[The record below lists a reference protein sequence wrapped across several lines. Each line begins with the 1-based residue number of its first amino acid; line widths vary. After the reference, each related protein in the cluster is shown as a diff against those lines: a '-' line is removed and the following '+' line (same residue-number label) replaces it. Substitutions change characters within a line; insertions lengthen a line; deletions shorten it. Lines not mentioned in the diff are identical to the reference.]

1 MLITAV
7 ETGVIQS
14 ASPNTTAA
22 DRHTKV
28 TTASLLPWLTAQ
40 GYGNLSAELAS
51 STITNSATG
60 TTQPVP
66 AVSIM
71 SEPDRRLIAL
81 RALGGDAKWKRFK
94 GSQQWTFTKI
104 KALTAQEKR
113 TNKPRNDEKTIRKDL
128 THAAEA
134 ESAAKKS
141 GAAR

>member
-1 MLITAV
+1 
-7 ETGVIQS
+7 
-14 ASPNTTAA
+14 
-22 DRHTKV
+22 
-28 TTASLLPWLTAQ
+28 
-40 GYGNLSAELAS
+40 
-51 STITNSATG
+51 
-60 TTQPVP
+60 
-66 AVSIM
+66 M